1 VSKPGSPPR
10 ILVVGGGITGLASA
24 YELTVHAPEI
34 ETLLVEER
42 ERLGGNV
49 LTVRRDGFLL
59 DGGPDSFLRTKP
71 AAAELCRELGLGD
84 ELVEPL
90 PSASRVYVVH
100 SGELVPLPA
109 GMALAVPTRLRPLMD
124 SPLLGWWGKLRI
136 LGDLFIETPAEEA
149 SDQSVAAFLLRHFG
163 RQATERL
170 AGPLLGGIFA
180 GDIEHLSMR
189 STFPQLIEIE
199 RRHGSLIRGLFAAES
214 RRAQS
219 AATERLSVRDDPLDP
234 RNLVDLVRW
243 LQRARRAPVSPF
255 MSLRRGM
262 GTLVDAL
269 AHRLPAR
276 AVNTQVGLRELRR
289 CSDARWEALLS
300 DGRRE
305 RFDAVVACLPA
316 HAAAR
321 VLGTDP
327 VKAELSAI
335 PYVSTATVFFAVDN
349 SRLKRP
355 LDGSGFIVPRSE
367 GRLLASTW
375 VSSKWPN
382 RAPEG
387 MALVRVFL
395 GGAREPQLLGTSG
408 DDDLVAI
415 ATAEL
420 ERLLGPLGS
429 VLFTQVFRWP
439 LANPQPLVGHRDRV
453 ARVRDWLAAA
463 PGVYLAGS
471 AYEGVGISDCI
482 RQGRSAAWEAL
493 CRVRA
498 AV

>member
-1 VSKPGSPPR
+1 VKMRGGVPR
-10 ILVVGGGITGLASA
+10 ILVVGGGITGLAAA
-24 YELTVHAPEI
+24 YELSLHAAEV
-34 ETLLVEER
+34 ETFLVEER
-42 ERLGGNV
+42 ARLGGNV
-49 LTVRRDGFLL
+49 LTVQRDGFLL

-84 ELVEPL
+84 DLVQPL
-90 PSASRVYVVH
+90 PSAHRVYVVRAE
-100 SGELVPLPA
+100 ELVPLPA
-109 GMALAVPTRLRPLMD
+109 GMALAVPTRLRPLVE

-136 LGDLFIETPAEEA
+136 LGDLFIDAPAEEA
-149 SDQSVAAFLLRHFG
+149 QDQSVEAFLLRHFG

-180 GDIEHLSMR
+180 GDIERLSMQ

-219 AATERLSVRDDPLDP
+219 GATERLPVRDDPLDP
-234 RNLVDLVRW
+234 RNLIDLVRW

-269 AHRLPAR
+269 AQRLPAH
-276 AVNTQVGLRELRR
+276 AINTQVGLRELRR
-289 CSDARWEALLS
+289 CDDAHWEALLS
-300 DGRRE
+300 NGRRE
-305 RFDAVVACLPA
+305 SFDAVVACLPA
-316 HAAAR
+316 HAAAG
-321 VLGTDP
+321 VLGVDR
-327 VKAELSAI
+327 VGAELSAI
-335 PYVSTATVFFAVDN
+335 PYVSTATVFFAVES

-387 MALVRVFL
+387 MALIRVFL
-395 GGAREPQLLGTSG
+395 GGAREPQLLGASG

-420 ERLLGPLGS
+420 ERLLGPLGA
-429 VLFTQVFRWP
+429 VLFTHVFRWP
-439 LANPQPLVGHRDRV
+439 LANPQPLVGHHERMQ
-453 ARVRDWLAAA
+453 RVRRRLAAA
-463 PGVYLAGS
+463 PGIYLAGS

-482 RQGRSAAWEAL
+482 RQGRSAALEAL
-493 CRVRA
+493 GQIRA